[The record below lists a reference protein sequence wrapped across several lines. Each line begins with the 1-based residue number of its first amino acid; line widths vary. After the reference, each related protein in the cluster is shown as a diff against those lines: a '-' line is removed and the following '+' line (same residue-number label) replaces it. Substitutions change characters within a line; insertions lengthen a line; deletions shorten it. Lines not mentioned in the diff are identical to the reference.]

1 MNQRNLLILFAALG
15 LAALAAWLLSEDDSG
30 SLSEGD
36 PVLPGLAAVLND
48 INSVTVRRAGDT
60 TVATLRRDEGGWVLA
75 DRDDYPANF
84 ARIRQNLRG
93 LADAQIFEAKTAN
106 AEFYERLGV
115 RDIADPEA
123 AGTELDIQAPGYSA
137 RVIIGRTDEGGGSL
151 AYVRR
156 AGDAQSYLVT
166 ASLDPG
172 SQSADWLDTAI
183 LDLPSARVRS
193 VQIRHPD
200 GEILAIAK
208 PRSES
213 TNYTVADVPEG
224 RSLTYDGVANAI
236 GAALAG
242 LKLDDVEPAAGF
254 DAGDAEPTVA
264 SFETFDGLVVEAR
277 TWQRDESTVH
287 AFAAT
292 VTTPEPAEETPGE
305 AEGDAGAEGSDD
317 PIDAEAVARVQQE
330 ADTINA
336 RLNGWIYT
344 TPSFKAEQFTRRMDD
359 LLAAAE

>member
-1 MNQRNLLILFAALG
+1 MNLRNLLILFAALG
-15 LAALAAWLLSEDDSG
+15 LAALAAWLLSEDDSA

-36 PVLPGLAAVLND
+36 RVLPGLSAALND

-60 TVATLRRDEGGWVLA
+60 TVATLRRDDAGWVIA

-123 AGTELDIQAPGYSA
+123 TGTELDIQTPGYSA

-156 AGDAQSYLVT
+156 AGEAQSYLVT

-172 SQSADWLDTAI
+172 TSAADWLDTAI
-183 LDLPSARVRS
+183 LDLPSTRVRS
-193 VQIRHPD
+193 VQLSHPD

-254 DAGDAEPTVA
+254 DARDSEATVA
-264 SFETFDGLVVEAR
+264 RFETFDGLVVEVR
-277 TWQRDESTVH
+277 TWQLEDRSVQ
-287 AFAAT
+287 AFKATAAKPQAA
-292 VTTPEPAEETPGE
+292 PETADADDDGTAE
-305 AEGDAGAEGSDD
+305 DANG
-317 PIDAEAVARVQQE
+317 PTDAEALAQVQQE

-336 RLNGWIYT
+336 RLNDWIYT

>member
-15 LAALAAWLLSEDDSG
+15 LAALAAWLLGEDDSA

-60 TVATLRRDEGGWVLA
+60 IVATLRRDEGGWVLA
-75 DRDDYPANF
+75 DRDAYPANF
-84 ARIRQNLRG
+84 ARIRQTLRG

-123 AGTELDIQAPGYSA
+123 AGTELDIQAPGYST

-193 VQIRHPD
+193 C
-200 GEILAIAK
+200 LL
-208 PRSES
+208 
-213 TNYTVADVPEG
+213 YTSDAADE
-224 RSLTYDGVANAI
+224 
-236 GAALAG
+236 
-242 LKLDDVEPAAGF
+242 
-254 DAGDAEPTVA
+254 
-264 SFETFDGLVVEAR
+264 
-277 TWQRDESTVH
+277 
-287 AFAAT
+287 
-292 VTTPEPAEETPGE
+292 
-305 AEGDAGAEGSDD
+305 
-317 PIDAEAVARVQQE
+317 
-330 ADTINA
+330 
-336 RLNGWIYT
+336 
-344 TPSFKAEQFTRRMDD
+344 
-359 LLAAAE
+359 